1 MKGRDIM
8 KNITSASEYILF
20 FQDIDSEMISL
31 VGGKGVH
38 LGGMM
43 RAGFPVPQ
51 GFCLT
56 TKVYDEFAAGL
67 ELDGLDGEEAR
78 RKLAGRHLPAV
89 CPEKMQEVL
98 GRFPENT
105 FFSVRSSATAEDL
118 SYASFAGQQNTYLNV
133 GIGDLAEAI
142 RNCFLSLYTD
152 RAVAYRRQKG
162 ILAPGMAV
170 VVQQMVYSEASG
182 VMFSADPVS
191 GRRTLLVI
199 DAAFGLGEAVV
210 SGLVSPDHIEY
221 DKIRNTVTKENIACK
236 EFAICPAAGGGTW
249 RKELNSRETV
259 LSVGQIHELALLGKR
274 LEEHYGCPQDVEWA
288 IEEGIIY
295 CLQARAIT
303 SLYPAPVF
311 TDGKFHFL
319 HNLGCHQMY
328 TKAMP
333 MMALDCL
340 MGSINPGEPD
350 LLKYKQSYIYEV
362 GQHCFVDISQMFR
375 FKFMRDALMKRMLR
389 VTDPLAASAIRELL
403 ERKPRLSRPSL
414 KLTGLFIKSGRSRR
428 LRHKEPKAL
437 ASGTK
442 RRMEAWSDA
451 VIETFRDAKA
461 EPEAMRILF
470 QNVRVSDIVADPY
483 KPMLSTGVRALRRLQ
498 SIEDKMGCRGR
509 WTKDL
514 QVGNEGNIVTEMGL
528 HLGDLADFVAAD
540 ARLRELL
547 SAGGER
553 LNETL
558 LAREDAFGE
567 SYREFMQ
574 LYGFRCAGELDISQ
588 ARWEEN
594 PDPLIAQILAMAR
607 NKEHGSHRVEYKE
620 KNEKAVQAGQD
631 MLHAVKGKLGIREAE
646 KVRRCLAQFQNLYPM
661 REHFK
666 YYWMRNFGEARRLL
680 LRLGAEMVQR
690 GQLEK
695 NTDIMHLH
703 MMEVYQALES
713 GDDLRLL
720 VSQRKLEFERV
731 SCLPPPRILTSEGE
745 VLMGGL
751 AAEGL
756 PENALAGVGVSA
768 GIAEGIAKVVLDPK
782 DAVVEKGE
790 ILVAPFTDPGWTPL
804 FVDAA
809 AVVTEIGGMLT
820 HGAVVAREYGIP
832 GVVGVT
838 DATKRIKTGQ
848 SIRVNGTYG
857 YVEVEE

>member
-1 MKGRDIM
+1 MLK
-8 KNITSASEYILF
+8 KTSASEYILF

-43 RAGFPVPQ
+43 RAGFPVPR

-78 RKLAGRHLPAV
+78 KKLAGRHLSAA
-89 CPEKMQEVL
+89 CLEKMQEVL
-98 GRFPENT
+98 GQFSENT

-118 SYASFAGQQNTYLNV
+118 SYASFAGQQDTYLNV
-133 GIGDLAEAI
+133 GIGDLAEAVK
-142 RNCFLSLYTD
+142 NCFISLYTD
-152 RAVAYRRQKG
+152 RAVSYRRQNE
-162 ILAPGMAV
+162 IFAPGMAV
-170 VVQQMVYSEASG
+170 VVQQMVCSEASG

-199 DAAFGLGEAVV
+199 DAVFGLGEAVV

-236 EFAICPAAGGGTW
+236 DFAICPAAGGGTW
-249 RKELNSRETV
+249 RKELKSREAV
-259 LSVGQIHELALLGKR
+259 LSARQIHELASLGKR
-274 LEEHYGCPQDVEWA
+274 LEEQYGCPQDVEWA
-288 IEEGIIY
+288 IEEGKIY

-340 MGSINPGEPD
+340 MGAINPGEPD
-350 LLKYKQSYIYEV
+350 LLKYKQSFIYEV

-375 FKFMRDALMKRMLR
+375 LKFMRDALMERMLP
-389 VTDPLAASAIRELL
+389 VTDPLAVSAVRELL
-403 ERKPRLSRPSL
+403 ERKPGLSRPSL
-414 KLTGLFIKSGRSRR
+414 KLTGLLIKSDKSRHMH
-428 LRHKEPKAL
+428 HKEPKAL
-437 ASGTK
+437 ASETR
-442 RRMEAWSDA
+442 RRMETWSRA
-451 VIETFRDAKA
+451 VIEAFRNAKT
-461 EPEAMRILF
+461 ESEAMRTLF
-470 QNVRVSDIVADPY
+470 RNVRVSDIIADPY
-483 KPMLSTGVRALRRLQ
+483 KPMMHTGVHALRSLER
-498 SIEDKMGCRGR
+498 IEDKMGCRGR
-509 WTKDL
+509 WTKEL

-528 HLGDLADFVAAD
+528 HMGDLADFVAAD
-540 ARLRELL
+540 ACLRELL

-558 LAREDAFGE
+558 LAREDAFGK
-567 SYREFMQ
+567 SYREFMR

-588 ARWEEN
+588 PRWEED
-594 PDPLIAQILAMAR
+594 PTPLIAQILTMAR
-607 NKEHGSHRVEYKE
+607 NKEQGSHRVEYKE
-620 KNEKAVQAGQD
+620 KNEKAVRAGQD
-631 MLHAVKGKLGIREAE
+631 MLRTVKGKLGIREAE
-646 KVRRCLAQFQNLYPM
+646 KVSRCLAQFQNLYPM

-680 LRLGAEMVQR
+680 LRLGVEMAR
-690 GQLEK
+690 KGQLEK

-731 SCLPPPRILTSEGE
+731 SRMTPPRIITSEGE

-751 AAEGL
+751 SGEGL
-756 PENALAGVGVSA
+756 PENALAGAGVSP
-768 GIAEGIAKVVLDPK
+768 GIAEGVAKVVIDPK
-782 DAVVEKGE
+782 DAVMEKGE
-790 ILVAPFTDPGWTPL
+790 ILIAPFSDPGWTPL

-809 AVVTEIGGMLT
+809 AVVMEIGGMLT

-832 GVVGVT
+832 CVVGVM
-838 DATKRIKTGQ
+838 DATKKIRTGQ
-848 SIRVNGTYG
+848 KVRVDGTSG
-857 YVEVEE
+857 YVEVKE